1 VIERL
6 KSLMDN
12 IKWVAEALVGAVLV
26 ALLTVLLLV
35 PQSITDFV
43 SDVSLP
49 LRLLVVILIYAVA
62 AYVLYRQY
70 QYPAVKGLVVR
81 SSGTLATLNTES
93 ARDAIVKAVRDIDG
107 VRAVRA
113 DVKPGRR
120 GWAQIELRV
129 AVQGDNISLPDKEQE
144 INRAL
149 IQVAEKRLGLSLA
162 KRPLVLITFGE
173 SEAALDAIKSPDE
186 ADIAEPRT
194 EVVAPPASA
203 DEPADKPAAE
213 AEPEAEAEKSGGLMG
228 RFFRHDE
235 DTEDVVT
242 KSDVQPS
249 EPKSEPQADALETDE
264 FYSFLK
270 STVPAPADEPADESD
285 EQTSPK
291 QPASTEPETEAET
304 DDGPVLEDSAADEE
318 PSDDDAPLPPTVEP
332 EAVAPPTAPA
342 PTSDDDDDS
351 ATWIVDEHIT
361 GPEPDED
368 EPEEKNGP
376 RRLE

>member
-1 VIERL
+1 MIERL

-43 SDVSLP
+43 SGVSLP

-129 AVQGDNISLPDKEQE
+129 AVQGDNISLPDKEHE

-162 KRPLVLITFGE
+162 KRPLVLITLGE
-173 SEAALDAIKSPDE
+173 SEAALDAIKSPDK

-203 DEPADKPAAE
+203 DEPADEPAAE
-213 AEPEAEAEKSGGLMG
+213 AEPEAEAEKSGGGLMG

-235 DTEDVVT
+235 DTEEAVT
-242 KSDVQPS
+242 KADAQPS
-249 EPKSEPQADALETDE
+249 EPESEPKADALETDE

-270 STVPAPADEPADESD
+270 STVSTPAEEPVDESD
-285 EQTSPK
+285 EEPAPK
-291 QPASTEPETEAET
+291 QSAAQPEAEP
-304 DDGPVLEDSAADEE
+304 DDSPTPEDSAADEE

-332 EAVAPPTAPA
+332 EAVAPPTAP
-342 PTSDDDDDS
+342 TDDDDADR

-368 EPEEKNGP
+368 EPEENNGP